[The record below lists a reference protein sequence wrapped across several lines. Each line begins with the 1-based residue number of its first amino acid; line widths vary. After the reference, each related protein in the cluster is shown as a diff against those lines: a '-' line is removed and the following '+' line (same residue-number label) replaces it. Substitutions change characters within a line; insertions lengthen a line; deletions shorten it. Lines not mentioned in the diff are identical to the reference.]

1 MIATKQT
8 IIAKEHDPSVET
20 LVFYNNLK
28 AYGKDFW
35 GFYQKARQY
44 GVHYINIRPY
54 DVFEDPETKN
64 LRIPYPDPETNRM
77 LEEEVDLVVLST
89 GLVPAEQNQRL
100 AKVLKIELG
109 HLGFFKEKDP
119 LLAPLETSVEG
130 IYVCGG
136 ALGPIDISES
146 VVQAAAASIKA
157 VLPKQRSKSANHES
171 QSNKEGHN
179 ALLSRSAAAG
189 WRKV

>member
-8 IIAKEHDPSVET
+8 IITKEHDSSVEA

-44 GVHYINIRPY
+44 GVRYINTRPW
-54 DVFEDPETKN
+54 DIFEDPDTKN
-64 LRIPYPDPETNRM
+64 LRIPYFDPESDKM
-77 LEEEVDLVVLST
+77 VEEEVDLVVLST
-89 GLVPAEQNQRL
+89 GLIPGERNKKI
-100 AKVLKIELG
+100 AKALNIELDD
-109 HLGFFKEKDP
+109 LGFFKEKDP
-119 LLAPLETSVEG
+119 LLGALETKVDG

-146 VVQAAAASIKA
+146 VVQACAASMKA
-157 VLPKQRSKSANHES
+157 VLRI
-171 QSNKEGHN
+171 GD
-179 ALLSRSAAAG
+179 
-189 WRKV
+189 